1 MLPAGS
7 PGDLGSDA
15 GIGVGGAEGDGE
27 HNGGDHL
34 PEVGALDADRW
45 GETRVG
51 ALEVGVEPLGRL
63 CEDGQIGAEY
73 RVVVDRRAVIL
84 LAVEPQSR
92 EVLAVAGPWSWRP
105 RVSHSD

>member
-1 MLPAGS
+1 MVPKGMESIMEVTIFLKSEPSML
-7 PGDLGSDA
+7 
-15 GIGVGGAEGDGE
+15 IGG
-27 HNGGDHL
+27 
-34 PEVGALDADRW
+34 

>member
-45 GETRVG
+45 G
-51 ALEVGVEPLGRL
+51 
-63 CEDGQIGAEY
+63 
-73 RVVVDRRAVIL
+73 
-84 LAVEPQSR
+84 
-92 EVLAVAGPWSWRP
+92 
-105 RVSHSD
+105 

>member
-63 CEDGQIGAEY
+63 CEDGQMGRSTASSLIVERLYFWPSNHSHVRCSPSPAHGHGA
-73 RVVVDRRAVIL
+73 
-84 LAVEPQSR
+84 Q
-92 EVLAVAGPWSWRP
+92 G
-105 RVSHSD
+105 

>member
-1 MLPAGS
+1 MARHDENDRIAPNRAAHGLGGHVLPAGS

-45 GETRVG
+45 G
-51 ALEVGVEPLGRL
+51 
-63 CEDGQIGAEY
+63 
-73 RVVVDRRAVIL
+73 
-84 LAVEPQSR
+84 
-92 EVLAVAGPWSWRP
+92 
-105 RVSHSD
+105 